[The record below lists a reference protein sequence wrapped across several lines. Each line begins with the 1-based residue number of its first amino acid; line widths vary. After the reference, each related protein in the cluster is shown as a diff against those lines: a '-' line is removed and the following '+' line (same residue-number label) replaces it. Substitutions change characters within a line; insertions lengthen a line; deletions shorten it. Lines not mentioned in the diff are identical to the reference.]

1 MESKFLEGLSQDY
14 LKLLET
20 GEYTDVIIQTGQE
33 PEIKEFR
40 AHSLVLRSRSTYF
53 RDTLSSDWAKA
64 QGNLIIF
71 KQLDISPEVFDI
83 ILRFIYG
90 GTICLAEHD
99 ARVILELLIST
110 DDLELDDLTDYIQ
123 EYLLN
128 NSWRLM
134 SHFVLFHRF
143 AMQNDERFPII
154 RKCVIELIK
163 ENPTTIF
170 DSNDFT
176 TMEQDTLI
184 SFFKCHNFSSI
195 KPGILWRNLVEW
207 GVAHTPTVP
216 LQYAEWTDED
226 FKALG
231 ATLEPLIPLIK
242 FTEMDT
248 EEFLCEVRPWKKS
261 LDYIDPEFYTQT
273 LELRQLPFIN
283 VTSKFLSLLLE
294 ETRDNKSIKE
304 IDSNLITLSD
314 ATLIA
319 KWIHE
324 VSINDGFA
332 SEEFHAKCDEKS
344 PTVTILRVENTGEIL
359 GGYNPINWHSNVL
372 GNYSPTNSS
381 FIFSLGDKV
390 FNYDPILSK
399 VSNTAKAIYQSESY
413 GPCFG
418 GGYSDLRLFGTN
430 FKENCEC
437 RCVKTSY
444 EHAIRESEEEFSID
458 EYEVFQII
466 PVTTNPKRK
475 KWSILGSSAQRI
487 LGTGSGRV
495 LRSVSS
501 KKNSIEIPPLLTYR
515 SAVENTRILLIC
527 ELETASN
534 QLTIESDA
542 TYKHHR
548 YVNDEEVVATR
559 MTGSFQIQFIP
570 ISITKGL
577 IHVKFTKLITKTYI
591 GNSLI

>member
-1 MESKFLEGLSQDY
+1 MESKFFEGLSQDY

-20 GEYTDVIIQTGQE
+20 GEYADVIIQTGQE
-33 PEIKEFR
+33 PDSKEFR
-40 AHSLVLRSRSTYF
+40 AHSLVLRSRSAYF

-64 QGNLIIF
+64 QGDLIIL

-83 ILRFIYG
+83 ILKFIYG

-99 ARVILELLIST
+99 ARIILELLIST
-110 DDLELDDLTDYIQ
+110 DELELDDLTDYIQ
-123 EYLLN
+123 DYLLN

-134 SHFVLFHRF
+134 SHFALFHRF

-154 RKCVIELIK
+154 RKCVIELVK

-176 TMEQDTLI
+176 TMDQDILI

-216 LQYAEWTDED
+216 LKYAEWTDDD

-231 ATLEPLIPLIK
+231 ETLEPLIPLIN
-242 FTEMDT
+242 FTDMDT
-248 EEFLCEVRPWKKS
+248 EEFLSEVRPWKKS
-261 LDYIDPEFYTQT
+261 LDYVDPDFYTQT
-273 LELRQLPFIN
+273 LEIRQLPFID

-294 ETRDNKSIKE
+294 DNKIIKE
-304 IDSNLITLSD
+304 IDSNLITPSD
-314 ATLIA
+314 ATLISN
-319 KWIHE
+319 WIHE
-324 VSINDGFA
+324 VSINGINNFPHQNFPQYEFKLLIRGTRDGFA
-332 SEEFHAKCDEKS
+332 SEEFHTKCDEKS
-344 PTVTILRVENTGEIL
+344 PTITILRVENTGEIL

-399 VSNTAKAIYQSESY
+399 ISNSSKAIYQSESY

-418 GGYSDLRLFGTN
+418 GGYSDLRLFGSN
-430 FKENCEC
+430 FKDNCEC

-444 EHAIRESEEEFSID
+444 EHKIRDSEDEFSID
-458 EYEVFQII
+458 EYEVFQIVPI
-466 PVTTNPKRK
+466 TTNPKRK
-475 KWSILGSSAQRI
+475 KWSILSS
-487 LGTGSGRV
+487 S
-495 LRSVSS
+495 
-501 KKNSIEIPPLLTYR
+501 
-515 SAVENTRILLIC
+515 
-527 ELETASN
+527 
-534 QLTIESDA
+534 
-542 TYKHHR
+542 
-548 YVNDEEVVATR
+548 
-559 MTGSFQIQFIP
+559 
-570 ISITKGL
+570 
-577 IHVKFTKLITKTYI
+577 
-591 GNSLI
+591 